1 MKTLRDAEWPRPPQY
16 NGLDRPLHPVQKRF
30 IGAIIASNKGWD
42 APFPLDFALMDSPSL
57 FASGPTS
64 PCNSPEQPK
73 GWGLAPVEVLPPCQM
88 GLPHNP

>member
-1 MKTLRDAEWPRPPQY
+1 VAEATPIQWP
-16 NGLDRPLHPVQKRF
+16 DRPLHPVQKRF

-64 PCNSPEQPK
+64 P
-73 GWGLAPVEVLPPCQM
+73 ATPPSSLRAGAFDRPLRSSRRALM